1 MTKGTSEQGQEVDG
15 MSSRAASWLAW
26 SVCAVSL
33 VLIAGSMVFLILNGG
48 TVQDWIFVGGMV
60 STAIV
65 GGLVASR
72 RPGNPVG
79 WFFVVSAASL
89 ALQALTSEYAQY
101 GLITDPGSVPAA
113 RALAWPQTWLWVPGI
128 VLLLIFLPLYFPNG
142 RLLSRHWRWVVWL
155 AVVLCVLAAVN
166 TALLKKEADVNTS
179 IANPL
184 AIEVPASAFSLF
196 ETMLEGLLTA
206 VAVVSAMSLVV
217 RFLRSR
223 GVERQ
228 QMKWLAYAA
237 ALMPVLIILGYL
249 TPFVDLVTELVFAV
263 IPVAVSVAVL
273 RYRLYDID
281 VIINHT
287 LVYGSLTALLALV
300 YFGGVAM
307 TQTVFGALTT
317 GREDLPQLAIVVST
331 LVIAA
336 LFNPLRRRIQ
346 SFIDRRFYRR
356 KYDAAKTL
364 EALLGQAARRDGP
377 GEARRGP
384 GGRGHGDYAAFPRLR
399 VDAPRSRA
407 EGQQEEEAS

>member
-1 MTKGTSEQGQEVDG
+1 
-15 MSSRAASWLAW
+15 
-26 SVCAVSL
+26 
-33 VLIAGSMVFLILNGG
+33 
-48 TVQDWIFVGGMV
+48 
-60 STAIV
+60 
-65 GGLVASR
+65 
-72 RPGNPVG
+72 
-79 WFFVVSAASL
+79 
-89 ALQALTSEYAQY
+89 
-101 GLITDPGSVPAA
+101 
-113 RALAWPQTWLWVPGI
+113 VPGI

-249 TPFVDLVTELVFAV
+249 TPSVDLATGLVFAV
-263 IPVAVSVAVL
+263 ISVAVGIAVL

-281 VIINHT
+281 VIINRT
-287 LVYGSLTALLALV
+287 LVYGSLTVLLALV
-300 YFGGVAM
+300 YFGGE
-307 TQTVFGALTT
+307 
-317 GREDLPQLAIVVST
+317 R
-331 LVIAA
+331 
-336 LFNPLRRRIQ
+336 
-346 SFIDRRFYRR
+346 
-356 KYDAAKTL
+356 
-364 EALLGQAARRDGP
+364 AARRSS
-377 GEARRGP
+377 
-384 GGRGHGDYAAFPRLR
+384 
-399 VDAPRSRA
+399 APSPA
-407 EGQQEEEAS
+407 KSSSHKSP

>member
-1 MTKGTSEQGQEVDG
+1 
-15 MSSRAASWLAW
+15 MSTRVASWLAW

-33 VLIAGSMVFLILNGG
+33 VLIAGSMVFLVLNGG

-281 VIINHT
+281 VIINRT

-346 SFIDRRFYRR
+346 SFIDSRFYRR

-364 EALLGQAARRDGP
+364 EAFSA
-377 GEARRGP
+377 
-384 GGRGHGDYAAFPRLR
+384 RLR
-399 VDAPRSRA
+399 DETDLDRLGDDLGGVVTETMQPEHVSVWLRPDPDLRDKKRSDIR
-407 EGQQEEEAS
+407 ESGHDE

>member
-1 MTKGTSEQGQEVDG
+1 
-15 MSSRAASWLAW
+15 
-26 SVCAVSL
+26 
-33 VLIAGSMVFLILNGG
+33 MVFLVLNGG

-281 VIINHT
+281 VIINRT

-346 SFIDRRFYRR
+346 AFIDRRFYRR

-364 EALLGQAARRDGP
+364 EAFSA
-377 GEARRGP
+377 
-384 GGRGHGDYAAFPRLR
+384 RLR
-399 VDAPRSRA
+399 DETDLERLGEDLVGVVTETMQPSHVSVLMRPDPEPRDNNKKKRA
-407 EGQQEEEAS
+407 DIRESGHEE

>member
-1 MTKGTSEQGQEVDG
+1 
-15 MSSRAASWLAW
+15 
-26 SVCAVSL
+26 
-33 VLIAGSMVFLILNGG
+33 MVFLVLNGG

-281 VIINHT
+281 VIINRT

-346 SFIDRRFYRR
+346 AFIDRRFYRR

-364 EALLGQAARRDGP
+364 EAFSATLRDETDLERLGEDLVGVVTETMQPSHVSVLMCPDPEPRDNKKKRADIR
-377 GEARRGP
+377 ES
-384 GGRGHGDYAAFPRLR
+384 GH
-399 VDAPRSRA
+399 
-407 EGQQEEEAS
+407 EE

>member
-128 VLLLIFLPLYFPNG
+128 VLLLIFLPLCFPNG
-142 RLLSRHWRWVVWL
+142 RLLSRRWRLVVWL
-155 AVVLCVLAAVN
+155 AVALCVLAAVN
-166 TALLKKEADVNTS
+166 TALLKKEADVNTG
-179 IANPL
+179 IANPF
-184 AIEVPASAFSLF
+184 AMEVPATALSLF
-196 ETMLEGLLTA
+196 ETILEGLLTA

-217 RFLRSR
+217 CFLRSR

-249 TPFVDLVTELVFAV
+249 TPSVDLATGLVFAV
-263 IPVAVSVAVL
+263 ISVAVGIAVL

-281 VIINHT
+281 VIINRT
-287 LVYGSLTALLALV
+287 LVYGSLTVLLALV
-300 YFGGVAM
+300 YFGGE
-307 TQTVFGALTT
+307 
-317 GREDLPQLAIVVST
+317 R
-331 LVIAA
+331 
-336 LFNPLRRRIQ
+336 
-346 SFIDRRFYRR
+346 
-356 KYDAAKTL
+356 
-364 EALLGQAARRDGP
+364 AARRSS
-377 GEARRGP
+377 
-384 GGRGHGDYAAFPRLR
+384 
-399 VDAPRSRA
+399 APSPA
-407 EGQQEEEAS
+407 KSSSHKSP

>member
-1 MTKGTSEQGQEVDG
+1 
-15 MSSRAASWLAW
+15 MSTRVASWLAW

-33 VLIAGSMVFLILNGG
+33 VLIAGSMVFLVLNGG

-281 VIINHT
+281 VIINRT

-346 SFIDRRFYRR
+346 AFIDRRFYRR

-364 EALLGQAARRDGP
+364 EAFSA
-377 GEARRGP
+377 
-384 GGRGHGDYAAFPRLR
+384 RLR
-399 VDAPRSRA
+399 DETDLERLGEDLVGVVTETMQPEHVSVLMRPDPEPRDNKKKKRADIRESRH
-407 EGQQEEEAS
+407 EE

>member
-1 MTKGTSEQGQEVDG
+1 
-15 MSSRAASWLAW
+15 MSSRVASWLAW

-33 VLIAGSMVFLILNGG
+33 VLIAGSMVFLVLNGG

-281 VIINHT
+281 VIINRT

-346 SFIDRRFYRR
+346 AFIDRRFYRR

-364 EALLGQAARRDGP
+364 EAFSA
-377 GEARRGP
+377 
-384 GGRGHGDYAAFPRLR
+384 RLR
-399 VDAPRSRA
+399 DETDLERLGEDLVGVVTETMQPSHVSVLMRPDPEPRDKKRA
-407 EGQQEEEAS
+407 AIRESGHDE

>member
-1 MTKGTSEQGQEVDG
+1 

-26 SVCAVSL
+26 SVCAVRL

-249 TPFVDLVTELVFAV
+249 TPSVDLATGLVFAV
-263 IPVAVSVAVL
+263 ISVAVGIAVL

-281 VIINHT
+281 VIINRT
-287 LVYGSLTALLALV
+287 LVYGSLTVLLALV
-300 YFGGVAM
+300 YFGGVAGSEAI
-307 TQTVFGALTT
+307 FRALT
-317 GREDLPQLAIVVST
+317 GQEQQPQIAIVVST

-336 LFNPLRRRIQ
+336 VFNPLRRRIQ
-346 SFIDRRFYRR
+346 AFIDRRFYRR

-364 EALLGQAARRDGP
+364 EAFSAKLRD
-377 GEARRGP
+377 ET
-384 GGRGHGDYAAFPRLR
+384 DL
-399 VDAPRSRA
+399 DALSEDLVGVVRETMQPAHVSLWL
-407 EGQQEEEAS
+407 